1 MFQLYVFAAGVLD
14 CFIDERRGSFKGTP
28 AADASCISNF
38 ARRDPLI
45 SPSAVRISSSKFPFD
60 L

>member
-14 CFIDERRGSFKGTP
+14 CFIDDSKGSFKGTL
-28 AADASCISNF
+28 AADASCISSLT
-38 ARRDPLI
+38 RRDPLI
-45 SPSAVRISSSKFPFD
+45 KPSAVFISSSKFPLD